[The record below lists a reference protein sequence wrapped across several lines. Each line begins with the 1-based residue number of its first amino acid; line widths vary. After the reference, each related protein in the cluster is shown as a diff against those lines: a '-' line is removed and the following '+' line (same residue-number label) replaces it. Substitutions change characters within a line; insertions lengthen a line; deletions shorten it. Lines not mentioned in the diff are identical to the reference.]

1 MKKGII
7 ILFSEDEKK
16 IDKHQLA
23 NIFNHKDVRLCYVNN
38 GSKDRTLQVLE
49 SVKEE
54 LEINTISIIDIKK
67 NIPTSAAVKAAT
79 RYLKNVEDV
88 KCILY
93 FKSSKLTYFEDKKI
107 QFEILKK
114 IDCRFEKLLPLKT
127 TRRNLKNIFSYKDVL
142 SF

>member
-7 ILFSEDEKK
+7 ILFSEDEGK

-23 NIFNHKDVRLCYVNN
+23 NIFNHKDVLLCYVNN
-38 GSKDRTLQVLE
+38 GSKDSTLEVLE

-67 NIPTSAAVKAAT
+67 TIPTSAAVKAAA
-79 RYLKNVEDV
+79 RYLKSLGDV

-93 FKSSKLTYFEDKKI
+93 FKSTKLAYFEDKKR
-107 QFEILKK
+107 QFETLKK
-114 IDCRFEKLLPLKT
+114 IDKRFIDLIYLKK
-127 TRRNLKNIFSYKDVL
+127 TRKNPQNIFSYKDVL
-142 SF
+142 NF